1 LKQTGRL
8 HSRFLEFFR
17 PNHGHEQIDEQQQR
31 DDPDN
36 DGFHCV
42 LLKFLTEADVK
53 AAHDKKQ
60 NDDSGE
66 DEVVHRSSFGFSQK
80 REYSRL
86 TISRTVIPTK
96 INSLINLLEL

>member
-1 LKQTGRL
+1 L
-8 HSRFLEFFR
+8 HTRSLEFFR

-31 DDPDN
+31 DDADN

-42 LLKFLTEADVK
+42 LLKFLREAGVK

-66 DEVVHRSSFGFSQK
+66 DEVVHRSSFVFS
-80 REYSRL
+80 EESPF
-86 TISRTVIPTK
+86 TISRTVVPTK
-96 INSLINLLEL
+96 MNSLINLLEL

>member
-1 LKQTGRL
+1 L
-8 HSRFLEFFR
+8 HSHFSEFFGTD
-17 PNHGHEQIDEQQQR
+17 HGHEQIDEEQQG

-42 LLKFLTEADVK
+42 LLKFLAEAGVK

-66 DEVVHRSSFGFSQK
+66 DEVAHRSSFVFLQK
-80 REYSRL
+80 RE
-86 TISRTVIPTK
+86 
-96 INSLINLLEL
+96 